1 MLINLVTPC
10 SRPENLAAIAKSIN
24 IPPENYRW
32 IVVFDAP
39 TLPDIE
45 LPNNA
50 ELYAHQQDE
59 SISGNAQRNY
69 ALALINDGYVMML
82 DDDTTLHSDLWSS
95 VKGYTSDIIC
105 WKQDNKDGTHRV
117 DAGKFALNHIDSGS
131 FMVKRP
137 VIGDTQWSV
146 AVYGADGLYAVEVF
160 TKSTSQQSVDKYLS
174 TYNYLR

>member
-1 MLINLVTPC
+1 M
-10 SRPENLAAIAKSIN
+10 
-24 IPPENYRW
+24 
-32 IVVFDAP
+32 
-39 TLPDIE
+39 PDIE

-105 WKQDNKDGTHRV
+105 WKQDNKDGTHRL

-146 AVYGADGLYAVEVF
+146 AVYGADGLYAKSILRRVIMALSMGVF
-160 TKSTSQQSVDKYLS
+160 QE
-174 TYNYLR
+174 